1 MFLFALVTQSQ
12 TSTFYNFNTAG
23 DLSNYFTRGNTGY
36 TQVSQSTNTGI
47 SGSGAVFIGNAS
59 ANEVYTTKQGYSNGG
74 VGSVYE
80 FSSFVKSEFNSGYS
94 AIGFTSVPNQVH
106 SNSGNPAICLGVSV
120 HGGGFIFY
128 NNSSQN
134 SGSWQSGGVVNAS
147 MFDLLNNGSPDKWYK
162 IVLKITAQANNNYHL
177 RLEVWPSSSNGTLL
191 YSSPSAV
198 QERVYQNNNIGN
210 STVLYSYFGF
220 GGYRVSNFD
229 NYAMNLQ
236 GSTVINQGAPVV
248 VNGTAVLSPILN
260 NSIDIQGN
268 VTDDRDFS
276 VSEKGFV
283 WNTSGTPTIDD
294 NKKSYGSGEGSFNG
308 TINNLSPGTYYL
320 RAYAINSNGVSYGTE
335 RTVVVP
341 VQAGQIT
348 TNISNLQFDLCPTG
362 AFLIKPFTVSA
373 SNVGSNITLGSVTGF
388 SYSQDNVNFYSTL
401 TINTISGQLN
411 TTTIYVKFTNNANSS
426 SSGILT
432 VSATNALGRS
442 ISLSG
447 NILSNSIITQPN
459 NINWYVC
466 KGSAPETIS
475 VVASGTG
482 LTYQWYKI
490 DSSAG
495 TGWELSNA
503 GAVPISG
510 AISSSYEVP
519 TNSIGYREFF
529 VRITNSA
536 GCSLDSQRT
545 SSQVIAPLSG
555 TVGSISGSSSLSS
568 SATTATY
575 SVASVS
581 GATGYVWDLPAGM
594 TLTSQTGP
602 SVTVAVS
609 STFTS
614 GTVRVKALNSCSET
628 TQSSLTVTKAPLVT
642 FSLTGSTT
650 LCPDTQQVYT
660 ATSVSGGTYVWTVPS
675 TVTIVSGQGTNSL
688 TIAPTA
694 SFVSGQ
700 VKVVCTT
707 GSSSQQAS
715 LMVSGTTQPS
725 VITGP
730 SNICGLTTATYS
742 VVETAGVSYQWTL
755 PEGMSIVSG
764 GNSSSITV
772 SISGGSV
779 SGLLSVRSV
788 SSCGISLPRTMT
800 IGSTPIL
807 GTIAGSTVVCGAVQA
822 TIDTNGQI
830 LNNNPAN
837 QYVYKVSLV
846 PGVTSYQWTV
856 PSGATLVSG
865 QGSNIILVS
874 YDLSSFNSGIIS
886 VQGVNSCGTGVA
898 RTLSVSTVSGS
909 ISGPVT
915 ICGLTTATY
924 SVPSDLGNNFVW
936 TLPQGMTIT
945 GGSGTS
951 SITVGITHPIDF
963 TSGNQVSVSFTTAC
977 GGSKTLNFTVS
988 CNEYTKLTAS
998 YCGATSIAPSQW
1010 LFVNAVPGATSYKYN
1025 VYDATGTNLVFST
1038 ERSVT
1043 YFRFLENTFTYGATY
1058 KVRVQ
1063 AKIGGV
1069 YGIEGVACSVTIQDA
1084 NAALQAAYCG
1094 ATNVTPSQWLFV
1106 NNVVGATAYKY
1117 NVYDATGANLVFST
1131 ERSVNF
1137 FRFLEN
1143 TFAYGT
1149 TYQVRVQV
1157 KQGDSY
1163 GVEGSACSV
1172 TIQGLPT
1179 TSLATSS
1186 CGASNVT
1193 PYQLLYANSVVGAT
1207 GYKFNVYDEA
1217 GTTLMFSQE
1226 RSVPNFRFLDSPFV
1240 YGQIYQV
1247 KVQVKQG
1254 NTYGSEGSSCSVLL
1268 SKMPITSLVASQCNS
1283 TINTASDIIYAT
1295 AVAGVASYRF
1305 TIYDSNSAQVAQI
1318 ERPNNYF
1325 KLNDFAYVAGVTYS
1339 VAVATKQ
1346 EGQAYG
1352 LNGGLCTISTPAPA
1366 VRVTAVGEDHKVDAS
1381 DVEVLTFKLYPNPFQ
1396 TGFVIVPI
1404 ATDLGAKVSYE
1415 VFDLTGKLIE
1425 SNVLNV
1431 EVVQNYTIG
1440 EEYARG
1446 MYIVHVKQGTTSQ
1459 TFKMIKQ

>member
-1 MFLFALVTQSQ
+1 MRKKLYLLFLFLFALFAQAQ
-12 TSTFYNFNTAG
+12 TSTFYNFNTQG
-23 DLSNYFTRGNTGY
+23 DLTNYFTRGNTGY

-47 SGSGAVFIGNAS
+47 SGSGAVFIGNTS

-80 FSSFVKSEFNSGYS
+80 FSSFVKSEFNAGYS

-120 HGGGFIFY
+120 HGGGFIFF

-177 RLEVWPSSSNGTLL
+177 RLEVWPSNASGVLL

-198 QERVYQNNNIGN
+198 QERIYQNNNIGN

-229 NYAMNLQ
+229 NYSMNLQ

-248 VNGTAVLSPILN
+248 VNGTAILSPILN
-260 NSIDIQGN
+260 NSIDIDGN

-276 VSEKGFV
+276 VSDKGFV
-283 WNTSGTPTIDD
+283 WNTSGSPTISD

-335 RTVVVP
+335 RIVVVP
-341 VQAGQIT
+341 VQTGLIT
-348 TNISNLQFDLCPTG
+348 TDKSNLQFDLCSGDSSLT
-362 AFLIKPFTVSA
+362 KSFTVSA
-373 SNVGSNITLGSVTGF
+373 TNIGSSITLGSVTGF
-388 SYSQDNVNFYSTL
+388 SYSLDNVNFYSSL
-401 TINTISGQLN
+401 NINAVSGQVN
-411 TTTIYVKFTNNANSS
+411 TTTVYVKFTNIANTSS
-426 SSGILT
+426 NGILS
-432 VSATNALGRS
+432 VSATSALGRS
-442 ISLSG
+442 VSLSG
-447 NILSNSIITQPN
+447 NIVSNIITQQPVITNAKVCKNSTSQTINVVSQGATAYQWYQNDSNSISGAVLIAGANSASYNLPTSLLGTKYYFVKVSAGQCDFYS
-459 NINWYVC
+459 NIVSQTIVNPIVSI
-466 KGSAPETIS
+466 SAI
-475 VVASGTG
+475 SGTNN
-482 LTYQWYKI
+482 L
-490 DSSAG
+490 
-495 TGWELSNA
+495 LSNA
-503 GAVPISG
+503 
-510 AISSSYEVP
+510 
-519 TNSIGYREFF
+519 
-529 VRITNSA
+529 
-536 GCSLDSQRT
+536 T
-545 SSQVIAPLSG
+545 S
-555 TVGSISGSSSLSS
+555 
-568 SATTATY
+568 ATY
-575 SVASVS
+575 SVTPVS
-581 GATGYVWDLPAGM
+581 GVESYIWDLPSGM

-602 SVTVAVS
+602 SVTVAIS
-609 STFTS
+609 SAFTS
-614 GTVRVKALNSCSET
+614 GTIRVKALNACGESV
-628 TQSSLTVTKAPLVT
+628 QSSLVITKAPLVS
-642 FSLTGSTT
+642 FALTGSTT
-650 LCPDTQQVYT
+650 LCPGTQQVYT
-660 ATSVSGGTYVWTVPS
+660 ATSVSGGNYVWTVPS
-675 TVTIVSGQGTNSL
+675 TATIVSGQGTNSL

-707 GSSSQQAS
+707 GTSTQQATI
-715 LMVSGTTQPS
+715 MVSGATQPS
-725 VITGP
+725 TITGP
-730 SNICGLTTATYS
+730 TNICGLTTATYS
-742 VVETAGVSYQWTL
+742 VVSSSGFSYQWTL
-755 PEGMSIVSG
+755 PQGMSITSG
-764 GNSSSITV
+764 ENTSSITV
-772 SISGGSV
+772 SISGGV
-779 SGLLSVRSV
+779 SGSISVRSV
-788 SSCGISLPRTMT
+788 SACGISLPRTVSV
-800 IGSTPIL
+800 GSSPIL
-807 GTIAGSTVVCGAVQA
+807 GTISGSTIVCGAVQT
-822 TIDTNGQI
+822 TIDTNGQV
-830 LNNNPAN
+830 LNSNPSN
-837 QYVYKVSLV
+837 QYTYKVPLV
-846 PGVTSYQWTV
+846 PGVTSYQWSV
-856 PSGATLVSG
+856 PTGATLVSG

-909 ISGPVT
+909 ISGPAT

-963 TSGNQVSVSFTTAC
+963 ASGNQVSVSFTTAC

-998 YCGATSIAPSQW
+998 YCGATSISPSQW
-1010 LFVNAVPGATSYKYN
+1010 LFVTSVSGATSYKYN

-1043 YFRFLENTFTYGATY
+1043 YFRFLEHTFTYGATY
-1058 KVRVQ
+1058 QVRVQ
-1063 AKIGGV
+1063 AKIGGI

-1084 NAALQAAYCG
+1084 NAALQSAYCG
-1094 ATNVTPSQWLFV
+1094 ATNVTPYQWLFV

-1117 NVYDATGANLVFST
+1117 NVYDATGTNLVFST

-1193 PYQLLYANSVVGAT
+1193 PYQILFVNSVAGAT
-1207 GYKFNVYDEA
+1207 GYKYNVYDEA
-1217 GTTLMFSQE
+1217 GTTMLFSIE
-1226 RSVPNFRFLDSPFV
+1226 SGTPSFRFLNSPFV

-1283 TINTASDIIYAT
+1283 TISTASDIIYAT
-1295 AVAGVASYRF
+1295 AVAGVTTYRF
-1305 TIYDSNSAQVAQI
+1305 TIYDSNSNQVAQI

-1325 KLNDFAYVAGVTYS
+1325 KLNDFAYVPGVTYS

-1346 EGQAYG
+1346 EGQSYG
-1352 LNGGLCTISTPAPA
+1352 LNGGLCTVSTPAPV
-1366 VRVTAVGEDHKVDAS
+1366 VRVTAIDQSHKVHVS
-1381 DVEVLTFKLYPNPFQ
+1381 NVESIKVYPNPFQ
-1396 TGFVIVPI
+1396 SGFVIVPI
-1404 ATDLGAKVSYE
+1404 ASDLGAKVSYE

-1425 SNVLNV
+1425 SNELSV
-1431 EVVQNYTIG
+1431 EVIQNYTIG
-1440 EEYARG
+1440 QEYARG
-1446 MYIVHVKQGTTSQ
+1446 MYIVNITQGTSSQ
-1459 TFKMIKQ
+1459 SFKMIKQ

>member
-1 MFLFALVTQSQ
+1 MKKQ
-12 TSTFYNFNTAG
+12 
-23 DLSNYFTRGNTGY
+23 NYFIKVLYLLIFTL
-36 TQVSQSTNTGI
+36 SM
-47 SGSGAVFIGNAS
+47 SGAVFGQAPNVTAS
-59 ANEVYTTKQGYSNGG
+59 SYAVGATNVTYTFTYKTTQFIPADALFFEMWFPCGMSRTPEASCPNPMGYSGPPTAGVIKSYPNGYNYYAWYPQNI
-74 VGSVYE
+74 SVT
-80 FSSFVKSEFNSGYS
+80 V
-94 AIGFTSVPNQVH
+94 
-106 SNSGNPAICLGVSV
+106 
-120 HGGGFIFY
+120 
-128 NNSSQN
+128 
-134 SGSWQSGGVVNAS
+134 
-147 MFDLLNNGSPDKWYK
+147 
-162 IVLKITAQANNNYHL
+162 
-177 RLEVWPSSSNGTLL
+177 NGTLITSGFL
-191 YSSPSAV
+191 PLGCSTTWDSGV
-198 QERVYQNNNIGN
+198 QLNRHVDTPAGTN
-210 STVLYSYFGF
+210 
-220 GGYRVSNFD
+220 
-229 NYAMNLQ
+229 
-236 GSTVINQGAPVV
+236 VV
-248 VNGTAVLSPILN
+248 VTVTGINNPTTPGTRLIAWSSGP
-260 NSIDIQGN
+260 G
-268 VTDDRDFS
+268 
-276 VSEKGFV
+276 
-283 WNTSGTPTIDD
+283 SGTGNYPTYPYAYETWS
-294 NKKSYGSGEGSFNG
+294 KTLTFGSPVTPVATVAQSEWNSSWPVGASITSMFSCPNNHSAEGV
-308 TINNLSPGTYYL
+308 
-320 RAYAINSNGVSYGTE
+320 AVE
-335 RTVVVP
+335 
-341 VQAGQIT
+341 
-348 TNISNLQFDLCPTG
+348 
-362 AFLIKPFTVSA
+362 VSA
-373 SNVGSNITLGSVTGF
+373 SNLFSN
-388 SYSQDNVNFYSTL
+388 
-401 TINTISGQLN
+401 
-411 TTTIYVKFTNNANSS
+411 
-426 SSGILT
+426 LT
-432 VSATNALGRS
+432 VTASSLFQIYDNSDGVWKQSIIFSPTYNSYTASCGVPDQISEWIPVRMKASATNGIKNGT
-442 ISLSG
+442 ISLSATG
-447 NILSNSIITQPN
+447 MTTVSLPVSGRVGPIVAGTITGPSQ
-459 NINWYVC
+459 VC
-466 KGSAPETIS
+466 
-475 VVASGTG
+475 SGTG
-482 LTYQWYKI
+482 AEVTLTGYSGYYWEWEESDNINGPWEYFSWSDPFATTNPVTQTKYI
-490 DSSAG
+490 RAFVSAG
-495 TGWELSNA
+495 TNNNGDYNSC
-503 GAVPISG
+503 GVVYTQPFMITPITPS
-510 AISSSYEVP
+510 
-519 TNSIGYREFF
+519 
-529 VRITNSA
+529 
-536 GCSLDSQRT
+536 
-545 SSQVIAPLSG
+545 PLSL
-555 TVGSISGSSSLSS
+555 SAISGSSSLSS

-575 SVASVS
+575 SVPAVA

-963 TSGNQVSVSFTTAC
+963 ASGNQVSVSFTTAC